1 MQDLNLLQ
9 SQDSSDEGAQAWA
22 IPFADMMTLLLT
34 LFILLLVILKESE
47 KFVDQQINLLL
58 KETYEQLNKEID
70 NDNVSI
76 ERVTKGIQ
84 ITLRGNLFQSMKA
97 NVNKNYI
104 PIIQDISKIIEN
116 CKLFKI
122 EETEKY
128 SALVDFLEER
138 NEELNVEIRCEGH
151 TDDAILPP
159 QSDFRNNWELSS
171 ARSLRVVNIMNNAS
185 SISEKYFSYNGYG
198 EFRPLINVTGID
210 DFQKKKQARA
220 YNRRVEIYLDAFA
233 RSKTRSSEDE
243 FLKMIN
249 DKFNKEDKLQLK
261 N

>member
-1 MQDLNLLQ
+1 MQDLNSLQ

-70 NDNVSI
+70 SDNVSI

-97 NVNKNYI
+97 NVNKSYI

-122 EETEKY
+122 EETKKY

-138 NEELNVEIRCEGH
+138 NE
-151 TDDAILPP
+151 
-159 QSDFRNNWELSS
+159 
-171 ARSLRVVNIMNNAS
+171 
-185 SISEKYFSYNGYG
+185 
-198 EFRPLINVTGID
+198 
-210 DFQKKKQARA
+210 
-220 YNRRVEIYLDAFA
+220 
-233 RSKTRSSEDE
+233 
-243 FLKMIN
+243 
-249 DKFNKEDKLQLK
+249 
-261 N
+261 

>member
-1 MQDLNLLQ
+1 MQELNSLQ
-9 SQDSSDEGAQAWA
+9 STDSSDEGAQAWA

-58 KETYEQLNKEID
+58 QETYEQLEEEIN

-97 NVNKNYI
+97 NVNKSYI
-104 PIIQDISKIIEN
+104 PTIREISKIIEN
-116 CKLFKI
+116 CKLFNV

-151 TDDAILPP
+151 TDDATLPP
-159 QSDFRNNWELSS
+159 QSDYRNNWELSS
-171 ARSLRVVNIMNNAS
+171 ARSLRVVNIMNDAS
-185 SISEKYFSYNGYG
+185 NISEKYFSYNGYG
-198 EFRPLINVTGID
+198 EFRPLINVSGID
-210 DFQKKKQARA
+210 NFEKKKQARA

-233 RSKTRSSEDE
+233 RPKTRSSEDE
-243 FLKMIN
+243 FLKMVD
-249 DKFNKEDKLQLK
+249 DKFKKEENL
-261 N
+261 